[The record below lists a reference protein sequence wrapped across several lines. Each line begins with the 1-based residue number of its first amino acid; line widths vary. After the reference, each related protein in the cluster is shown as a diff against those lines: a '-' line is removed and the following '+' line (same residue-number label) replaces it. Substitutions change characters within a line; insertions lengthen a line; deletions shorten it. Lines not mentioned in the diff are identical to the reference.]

1 MDILVTGGAG
11 FIGSNL
17 CQRLI
22 SLGHNVICIDDLN
35 DYYDPAVKEDNLKSI
50 MGNDRFSLLTA
61 DITDKKAVRGIFSS
75 HKIDIVIHLAARAGV
90 RPSISHAALY
100 EKVNL
105 GGTINIL
112 DNCRDM
118 GIKKFIFASSSSVYG
133 GNRKMPFSETDRV
146 DSPVS
151 PYAATKKAGELI
163 CYTYHHLYDISV
175 FAFRF
180 FTVYGP
186 RQRPE
191 MAIHRFTRH
200 IFEGRPIEV
209 FGDGSTSRDYTYI
222 DDIVNGLINSLDLI
236 YGYEVINLG
245 NSYPVKLDRL
255 IRMIQEASGRK
266 ADIRYRELQ
275 PGDVPATFAD
285 IEKARKLIKYK
296 PGTSIEEGLELFM
309 DWYREKHKRKI
320 KDLWTG

>member
-1 MDILVTGGAG
+1 MDIMVTGGAG
-11 FIGSNL
+11 FIGSHL
-17 CQRLI
+17 CRKI
-22 SLGHNVICIDDLN
+22 MDLGHNVICFDDFN
-35 DYYDPAVKEDNLKSI
+35 DYYDPAVKEDNIREMSD
-50 MGNDRFSLLTA
+50 DRRFTLFRA
-61 DITDKKAVRGIFSS
+61 GITDRKAVDEIFSS
-75 HKIDIVIHLAARAGV
+75 NNIDIVIHLAARAGV
-90 RPSISHAALY
+90 RPSLANAALY
-100 EKVNL
+100 EKVNV
-105 GGTINIL
+105 GGTINLL
-112 DNCRDM
+112 DNCRDRR
-118 GIKKFIFASSSSVYG
+118 IKKFIFASSSSVYG
-133 GNRKMPFSETDRV
+133 GNRKMPFSETDSV

-151 PYAATKKAGELI
+151 PYAATKKSGELI

>member
-1 MDILVTGGAG
+1 MDIMVTGGAG
-11 FIGSNL
+11 FIGSHL
-17 CQRLI
+17 CQRIL
-22 SLGHNVICIDDLN
+22 SLGHNVICFDDFN
-35 DYYDPAVKEDNLKSI
+35 DYYDPAVKEDNIRELADDS
-50 MGNDRFSLLTA
+50 RFTLFRA
-61 DITDKKAVRGIFSS
+61 GITDRKAVDEIFSS
-75 HKIDIVIHLAARAGV
+75 NNIDIVIHLAARAGV
-90 RPSISHAALY
+90 RPSLADAALY
-100 EKVNL
+100 EKVNV
-105 GGTINIL
+105 GGTINLL
-112 DNCRDM
+112 DSCRDR

-133 GNRKMPFSETDRV
+133 GNMKMPFSETDRV

-151 PYAATKKAGELI
+151 PYAATKKSGELI

-222 DDIVNGLINSLDLI
+222 DDIVNGLINSLDLVC
-236 YGYEVINLG
+236 GYEVINLG

-266 ADIRYRELQ
+266 ADIRYTELQ

-296 PGTSIEEGLELFM
+296 PGTTMEEGLGLFM
-309 DWYREKHKRKI
+309 DWYKEKHKRK
-320 KDLWTG
+320 

>member
-1 MDILVTGGAG
+1 MDIMVTGGAG
-11 FIGSNL
+11 FIGSHL
-17 CQRLI
+17 CQKII
-22 SLGHNVICIDDLN
+22 SLGHNVICIDDFN
-35 DYYDPAVKEDNLKSI
+35 DYYDPAVKEDNIRELADDS
-50 MGNDRFSLLTA
+50 RFTLFRA
-61 DITDKKAVRGIFSS
+61 DITDRKAVDGIFSS
-75 HKIDIVIHLAARAGV
+75 NNIDIVIHLAARAGV
-90 RPSISHAALY
+90 RPSLANAALY
-100 EKVNL
+100 EKVNVQ
-105 GGTINIL
+105 GTINLL
-112 DNCRDM
+112 DNCRDR

-151 PYAATKKAGELI
+151 PYAATKKSGELI

-222 DDIVNGLINSLDLI
+222 DDIVNGLINSLDLVC
-236 YGYEVINLG
+236 GYEIINLG

-255 IRMIQEASGRK
+255 IRMIQEASGRE
-266 ADIRYRELQ
+266 AGIRYTELQ

-296 PGTSIEEGLELFM
+296 PGTTIEEGLGLFM
-309 DWYREKHKRKI
+309 DWYKEKHKRK
-320 KDLWTG
+320 

>member
-1 MDILVTGGAG
+1 MDIMVTGGAG
-11 FIGSNL
+11 FIGSHL
-17 CQRLI
+17 CQKII
-22 SLGHNVICIDDLN
+22 SLGHNVICIDDFN
-35 DYYDPAVKEDNLKSI
+35 DYYDPAVKEDNIRELADDS
-50 MGNDRFSLLTA
+50 RFTLFRA
-61 DITDKKAVRGIFSS
+61 DITDRKAVDDILSS
-75 HKIDIVIHLAARAGV
+75 NNTDIIIHLAARAGV
-90 RPSISHAALY
+90 RPSLANAALY
-100 EKVNL
+100 EKVNVQ
-105 GGTINIL
+105 GTINLL
-112 DNCRDM
+112 DNCRDR

-151 PYAATKKAGELI
+151 PYAATKKSGELI

-222 DDIVNGLINSLDLI
+222 DDIVNGLINSLDLVC
-236 YGYEVINLG
+236 GYEIINLG

-255 IRMIQEASGRK
+255 IRMIQEASGRE
-266 ADIRYRELQ
+266 AGIRYTELQ

-296 PGTSIEEGLELFM
+296 PGTTIEEGLGLFM
-309 DWYREKHKRKI
+309 DWYKEKNKRK
-320 KDLWTG
+320 

>member
-1 MDILVTGGAG
+1 MDIMVTGGAG
-11 FIGSNL
+11 FIGSHL
-17 CQRLI
+17 CQKII
-22 SLGHNVICIDDLN
+22 SLGHNVICIDDFN
-35 DYYDPAVKEDNLKSI
+35 DYYDPAVKEDNIRELADDS
-50 MGNDRFSLLTA
+50 RFTLFRA
-61 DITDKKAVRGIFSS
+61 DITDRKAVDEIFSS
-75 HKIDIVIHLAARAGV
+75 NNIDMVIHLAARAGV
-90 RPSISHAALY
+90 RPSLANAALY
-100 EKVNL
+100 EKVNV
-105 GGTINIL
+105 GGTINLL
-112 DNCRDM
+112 DNCRDR

-151 PYAATKKAGELI
+151 PYAATKKSGELI

-200 IFEGRPIEV
+200 IFEGLPIEV

-222 DDIVNGLINSLDLI
+222 DDIVNGLINSLDLVC
-236 YGYEVINLG
+236 GYEIINLG

-255 IRMIQEASGRK
+255 IRMIQEASGRE
-266 ADIRYRELQ
+266 AGIRYTELQ

-296 PGTSIEEGLELFM
+296 PGTTIEEGLGLFM
-309 DWYREKHKRKI
+309 DWYKEKNKRK
-320 KDLWTG
+320 